1 MFPDIQKDSRIDGIG
16 SEKQE
21 TGHLEVCMNRSLER
35 WTDFLF
41 IVASR
46 EGRNNLM
53 HCYRKV
59 EKRRSSERYESF
71 DRNVGRWV
79 M

>member
-1 MFPDIQKDSRIDGIG
+1 VFAGIQKVSCNAGTE
-16 SEKQE
+16 SENQG
-21 TGHLEVCMNRSLER
+21 TGYLEVCMNRSLER

-41 IVASR
+41 LVASR

-59 EKRRSSERYESF
+59 EKKRIKRK
-71 DRNVGRWV
+71 V
-79 M
+79 